1 MKPGRFLV
9 PSSEHF
15 SAKKL
20 IVKKIFATLLATVA
34 LSTATLNAA
43 GDLPSAGSGRT
54 EDDFIT
60 SVRPGLSRTRP
71 AFRKAISML
80 AEAAPADERLADYY
94 DRVTKRVK
102 GDEADGENNPGAGVV
117 KTVRRSNS
125 GRNEATNVNTTP
137 ASDTAS
143 QVAFQSLLA
152 GAQDAQTT
160 EPRDPQS
167 YSTAD
172 GSQSGA
178 EGAPAAPPQLTVG
191 DMAFDTNPAIEQW
204 INYYTATPVGRRTMK
219 IGIERSNSYL
229 EMARAEFR
237 SAGVPED
244 LVWLACVESV
254 WNPRAVSPA
263 AAGGIWQFMPATA
276 TEYGLKVQSGND
288 ERADPFKQTRV
299 AAAYLRDLYTI
310 FGDWTLAMA
319 AYNSG
324 EPRVMGAI
332 VRNGNANFW
341 ELYDKQLLPRET
353 CNYVPKILA
362 TIKLASEA
370 EVYGLA
376 PQAEPA
382 VYTGG

>member
-1 MKPGRFLV
+1 
-9 PSSEHF
+9 
-15 SAKKL
+15 
-20 IVKKIFATLLATVA
+20 
-34 LSTATLNAA
+34 
-43 GDLPSAGSGRT
+43 
-54 EDDFIT
+54 
-60 SVRPGLSRTRP
+60 
-71 AFRKAISML
+71 ML

-102 GDEADGENNPGAGVV
+102 GDEANGENNPGAGVV
-117 KTVRRSNS
+117 KTVHRSNP
-125 GRNEATNVNTTP
+125 GRTDATNVNTTP

-143 QVAFQSLLA
+143 QFAFQSLLA
-152 GAQDAQTT
+152 GAQSTQSA
-160 EPRDPQS
+160 EPRDPQA
-167 YSTAD
+167 YSTGD
-172 GSQSGA
+172 DSQSGA
-178 EGAPAAPPQLTVG
+178 EGEPRAILQLTVG
-191 DMAFDTNPAIEQW
+191 DMAFDTHPAIEQW
-204 INYYTATPVGRRTMK
+204 MNYYTATPVGRRTMK

-263 AAGGIWQFMPATA
+263 AAGGIWQFMRATA
-276 TEYGLKVQSGND
+276 TEYGLTVQSGND
-288 ERADPFKQTRV
+288 ERADPFKQTHV

-341 ELYDKQLLPRET
+341 ELYDKKLLPKET

-362 TIKLASEA
+362 TIRLASQA
-370 EVYGLA
+370 KDYGLA
-376 PQAEPA
+376 PQEEPA

>member
-9 PSSEHF
+9 PSSEDF
-15 SAKKL
+15 SAKKR
-20 IVKKIFATLLATVA
+20 IVKKLFAIVLATVA

-43 GDLPSAGSGRT
+43 GDLPPASYDRT
-54 EDDFIT
+54 EDDVIT

-80 AEAAPADERLADYY
+80 KEAAPADERLADYY

-102 GDEADGENNPGAGVV
+102 GGEADGENNPGAGVV
-117 KTVRRSNS
+117 KIVRRNNP
-125 GRNEATNVNTTP
+125 GRTDATNVNTTP
-137 ASDTAS
+137 ALAAPS
-143 QVAFQSLLA
+143 QVAFQSLVA
-152 GAQDAQTT
+152 GAQDTQTA
-160 EPRDPQS
+160 EPRDPPS
-167 YSTAD
+167 YSMGD
-172 GSQSGA
+172 DSQSGA
-178 EGAPAAPPQLTVG
+178 EGGPSAQQQFTVG

-263 AAGGIWQFMPATA
+263 AAGGIWQFMRATA
-276 TEYGLKVQSGND
+276 TEYGLKVASGND
-288 ERADPFKQTRV
+288 ERADPLKQTRV

-341 ELYDKQLLPRET
+341 ELYDKKLLPRET

-362 TIKLASEA
+362 TIRLASQA
-370 EVYGLA
+370 ELYGLA
-376 PQAEPA
+376 PQAETA
-382 VYTGG
+382 GYTGG

>member
-9 PSSEHF
+9 PSSEDF
-15 SAKKL
+15 SAKKR
-20 IVKKIFATLLATVA
+20 IVKKLFAIVLATVA

-43 GDLPSAGSGRT
+43 GDLPPASYDRT
-54 EDDFIT
+54 EDDVIT

-80 AEAAPADERLADYY
+80 KEAAPADERLADYY

-102 GDEADGENNPGAGVV
+102 GGEADGENNPGAGVV
-117 KTVRRSNS
+117 KIVRRNNP
-125 GRNEATNVNTTP
+125 GRTDATNVNATP
-137 ASDTAS
+137 ASDAPS
-143 QVAFQSLLA
+143 QVAFQSLVA
-152 GAQDAQTT
+152 GAQDAQTA

-167 YSTAD
+167 YSMEED
-172 GSQSGA
+172 SQSGA
-178 EGAPAAPPQLTVG
+178 EGGPSAQQQFTVG
-191 DMAFDTNPAIEQW
+191 DMTFDTNPAIEQW

-263 AAGGIWQFMPATA
+263 AAGGIWQFMRATA
-276 TEYGLKVQSGND
+276 TEYGLKVASGND
-288 ERADPFKQTRV
+288 ERADPLKQTHV

-332 VRNGNANFW
+332 VRNRNANFW
-341 ELYDKQLLPRET
+341 ELYDKKLLPKET

-362 TIKLASEA
+362 TIRLASQA
-370 EVYGLA
+370 ESYGLA
-376 PQAEPA
+376 PQAETA
-382 VYTGG
+382 AYTGG

>member
-1 MKPGRFLV
+1 MKPGRSLV
-9 PSSEHF
+9 PSSEDS
-15 SAKKL
+15 SAKKR
-20 IVKKIFATLLATVA
+20 IVKKLFATVLCTVA

-43 GDLPSAGSGRT
+43 GDLPSAGCDRT
-54 EDDFIT
+54 EDDVIT

-71 AFRKAISML
+71 AFRKAMSML

-117 KTVRRSNS
+117 KLVRRNNP
-125 GRNEATNVNTTP
+125 GRPDATNVNTTP
-137 ASDTAS
+137 ASDAPS

-167 YSTAD
+167 YSTGD

-178 EGAPAAPPQLTVG
+178 EGGPSALPQFTVG

-204 INYYTATPVGRRTMK
+204 MTYYTATPVGRRTLQ

-244 LVWLACVESV
+244 LVWLAFVESV

-263 AAGGIWQFMPATA
+263 AAGGLWQFMPATA

-299 AAAYLRDLYTI
+299 AAVYLRDLYTI
-310 FGDWTLAMA
+310 FGDWNLAMA

-341 ELYDKQLLPRET
+341 ELYDKQLLPKET

-362 TIKLASEA
+362 TIKLASQA

-376 PQAEPA
+376 PQLEPA

>member
-1 MKPGRFLV
+1 MKPGRSLV
-9 PSSEHF
+9 PSSEDF
-15 SAKKL
+15 SAKNR
-20 IVKKIFATLLATVA
+20 IVKKLFATFLATVA

-43 GDLPSAGSGRT
+43 GDLPPASYDRT
-54 EDDFIT
+54 ENDVIT
-60 SVRPGLSRTRP
+60 SARPGLSRTRP

-80 AEAAPADERLADYY
+80 KEAAPADERLADYY

-117 KTVRRSNS
+117 KIVRRNNT
-125 GRNEATNVNTTP
+125 GRTDATNVNTTP
-137 ASDTAS
+137 ASDAPS

-152 GAQDAQTT
+152 GAQDAQTA
-160 EPRDPQS
+160 EPRDPKA
-167 YSTAD
+167 YSMGD
-172 GSQSGA
+172 DSQSGA
-178 EGAPAAPPQLTVG
+178 EVGPSAQQQFTVG

-237 SAGVPED
+237 GAGVPED

-263 AAGGIWQFMPATA
+263 AAGGIWQFMRATA
-276 TEYGLKVQSGND
+276 TEYGLKVASGND
-288 ERADPFKQTRV
+288 ERADPLKQTRV

-341 ELYDKQLLPRET
+341 ELYDKKLLPKET

-362 TIKLASEA
+362 TIRLASQA
-370 EVYGLA
+370 ESYGLA
-376 PQAEPA
+376 PQAETA
-382 VYTGG
+382 AYTGG